1 MRSVESN
8 IYNKEN
14 IKVREGKKRKDPEKV
29 TGIIFVIPLMIFI
42 TVFTF
47 FPAIYSFVISLFHY
61 DPFFHSIYFV
71 GISNYVNVVKDPA
84 FLIALINV
92 LIYTAVV
99 VTIQTFLAFG
109 YALLFNTASRISR
122 IARAIV
128 FIPAVVSPVSMSIIF
143 IWVFSN
149 TGLVNY
155 ILSFFGIPPHNW
167 LFSTR
172 YAFPAIMA
180 MNIFTTAPYFMIVYS
195 AGLQSIPQEVMD
207 AAKIDG
213 LKSGLRRFR
222 YIYFPLMRFSTILV
236 VILGLTGAMQ
246 LFDQI
251 YVITDGGPAR
261 ATYVPLMY
269 IYNRTFVYIGDIGLA
284 AAASFV
290 LFVIILVLTITQR
303 KVITER
309 RW

>member
-1 MRSVESN
+1 MDSN
-8 IYNKEN
+8 VYENKKIN
-14 IKVREGKKRKDPEKV
+14 VGDKKKRKDPERL
-29 TGIIFVIPLMIFI
+29 TGIVFIIPLMFFI

-47 FPAIYSFVISLFHY
+47 FPAFYSFAISLFHY
-61 DPFFHSIYFV
+61 NPFFHSIYFV
-71 GISNYVNVVKDPA
+71 GASNYMDVIRDPA
-84 FLIALINV
+84 FIRALINV

-99 VTIQTFLAFG
+99 VTVQTFLAFG

-143 IWVFSN
+143 IWVFSD

-155 ILSFFGIPPHNW
+155 FLSFFGIPPHNW
-167 LFSTR
+167 LFSTT

-195 AGLQSIPQEVMD
+195 AGLQSIPSEIMD

-213 LKSGLRRFR
+213 LKSGIKRFR

-269 IYNRTFVYIGDIGLA
+269 IYNRTFVYVGDIGLA

-290 LFVIILVLTITQR
+290 LFVIIMILTVTQR
-303 KVITER
+303 KVITDR
-309 RW
+309 R

>member
-1 MRSVESN
+1 MNTEV
-8 IYNKEN
+8 YQVNK
-14 IKVREGKKRKDPEKV
+14 IREGKKKNKSPEKM
-29 TGIIFVIPLMIFI
+29 TGILFIIPLMIFI
-42 TVFTF
+42 SVFTF

-61 DPFFHSIYFV
+61 NPFFHSIYFTGV
-71 GISNYVNVVKDPA
+71 SNYIHVVESPA
-84 FLIALINV
+84 FLKSLLNV
-92 LIYTAVV
+92 LLYTAVV
-99 VTIQTFLAFG
+99 VTVQTFLAFV
-109 YALLFNTASRISR
+109 YALLFNTASKISR

-143 IWVFSN
+143 IWVFSDS
-149 TGLVNY
+149 GLVNFF
-155 ILSFFGIPPHNW
+155 LSFFGIAPHNW
-167 LFSTR
+167 LFSTEF
-172 YAFPAIMA
+172 AFPAIMA
-180 MNIFTTAPYFMIVYS
+180 MNIFTTAPYFMIIYS
-195 AGLQSIPQEVMD
+195 AGLQAIPQDVLD

-213 LKSGLRRFR
+213 ITSAFARFR
-222 YIYFPLMRFSTILV
+222 YIYFPMMRFSTVLV

-261 ATYVPLMY
+261 STYVPLMY

-290 LFVIILVLTITQR
+290 LFVIIMALTITQR

-309 RW
+309 TW